1 MWYWYQNRYINQW
14 DKTKSPEINPCI
26 YCQLTSTIVPRLY
39 SGEFIVFLT
48 NSAETCGYPHLKMN
62 LEPYSYHVQNNSKQ
76 IKDLNVRAD
85 IVKLLKEN
93 RDVYTHDFS
102 QTKLSFKTTKP
113 QGTFLN
119 LFRLSQKNAT
129 NWVAYKQQKF
139 IFHSLDAD
147 KSKIMALADSVWWL
161 VRAYFLIH
169 IWCLLV
175 MSSHGENGQEPL
187 WGLFSKVCIA
197 VHEGSTL
204 ITKVFYKP
212 SKTIISGVLGFQ
224 CVSMTRSGGT
234 HIQTTIQPKVINWT
248 LSILKTLEY
257 QKTLSRK

>member
-1 MWYWYQNRYINQW
+1 MTLVRQSFLLRPPSHKQPSLICSGCHRKMLQIGQLINNR
-14 DKTKSPEINPCI
+14 
-26 YCQLTSTIVPRLY
+26 
-39 SGEFIVFLT
+39 
-48 NSAETCGYPHLKMN
+48 
-62 LEPYSYHVQNNSKQ
+62 
-76 IKDLNVRAD
+76 
-85 IVKLLKEN
+85 
-93 RDVYTHDFS
+93 
-102 QTKLSFKTTKP
+102 
-113 QGTFLN
+113 N
-119 LFRLSQKNAT
+119 LFFT
-129 NWVAYKQQKF
+129 V
-139 IFHSLDAD
+139 LDAD
-147 KSKIMALADSVWWL
+147 KSKIMALAESVWWL

-169 IWCLLV
+169 MWCLLV

-224 CVSMTRSGGT
+224 CVSMTRSRGT